1 MSSRVCGPVSVFC
14 AWRPATRANSW
25 RPLACERCRPVRVHR
40 ALSSTCSRAGG
51 HSSTPWPRMASAT
64 TATFAAPATTT
75 DDRRRRS
82 SNKDTRCAMANALTA
97 QLQQPEIDAMPFAER
112 LALLV
117 DIQHSAMLT
126 AALAQRLTRA
136 GMRQSACM
144 ENLDLRTP
152 LGLDR
157 STMQALASGLWI
169 RQHRNVLIS
178 GAAGIG
184 KSWIACALGNQAA
197 RDGVS
202 VLYKRLSRLLDELA
216 VARLHGRQAR
226 MLKTLARTRL
236 LILDDW
242 AMVKLTADQR
252 RDLMEVI
259 DDRHDRGSTIVAT
272 QIPQDSWH
280 LQIGDP
286 TYADAILDRL
296 VNNAYRLE
304 LTGKSMRGNGAR
316 RAVADPAVDEIG
328 EQSK

>member
-1 MSSRVCGPVSVFC
+1 MHQPTIEKLHELRLG
-14 AWRPATRANSW
+14 
-25 RPLACERCRPVRVHR
+25 
-40 ALSSTCSRAGG
+40 
-51 HSSTPWPRMASAT
+51 
-64 TATFAAPATTT
+64 
-75 DDRRRRS
+75 
-82 SNKDTRCAMANALTA
+82 AMAKALTA

-112 LALLV
+112 LALLI

-152 LGLDR
+152 RGLDR
-157 STMQALASGLWI
+157 STIQALASGLWI

-216 VARLHGRQAR
+216 IARLHGRQAR
-226 MLKTLARTRL
+226 LLKTLARTRL

-242 AMVKLTADQR
+242 ARLAKVPTA
-252 RDLMEVI
+252 
-259 DDRHDRGSTIVAT
+259 
-272 QIPQDSWH
+272 
-280 LQIGDP
+280 
-286 TYADAILDRL
+286 
-296 VNNAYRLE
+296 
-304 LTGKSMRGNGAR
+304 
-316 RAVADPAVDEIG
+316 
-328 EQSK
+328 